1 MELVPPRSDFTG
13 MPDFAID
20 PELRIRLR
28 GEKILHRTSDA
39 LKFIREIMLSRPG
52 RAWQEAEESFQA
64 IHDEWSAIEA
74 VVSLE
79 LLLEAEGL
87 LIDEPVHSPSD
98 RLHAA

>member
-39 LKFIREIMLSRPG
+39 LKFHSRDNAEPSRPRMARG
-52 RAWQEAEESFQA
+52 GG
-64 IHDEWSAIEA
+64 
-74 VVSLE
+74 E
-79 LLLEAEGL
+79 LSGN
-87 LIDEPVHSPSD
+87 P
-98 RLHAA
+98 

>member
-1 MELVPPRSDFTG
+1 
-13 MPDFAID
+13 
-20 PELRIRLR
+20 
-28 GEKILHRTSDA
+28 
-39 LKFIREIMLSRPG
+39 MLSRPG
-52 RAWQEAEESFQA
+52 RAWQEPEESFHA

-87 LIDEPVHSPSD
+87 LIDELVHSPSD